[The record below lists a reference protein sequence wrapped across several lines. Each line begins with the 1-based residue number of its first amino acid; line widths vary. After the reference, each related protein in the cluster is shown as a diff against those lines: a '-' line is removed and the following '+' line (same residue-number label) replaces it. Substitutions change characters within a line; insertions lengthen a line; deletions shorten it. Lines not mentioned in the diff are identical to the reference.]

1 MILSELL
8 EMFGIETLRYKHW
21 LSKCKDLYTSMQG
34 ERLRFKNRLQE
45 IDDEISNL
53 DRSNFITMH
62 LNKRLNLS
70 SEKFHYN
77 MAIKDYDKEILNL
90 SKLLTSID
98 NKELSISS
106 SITKLKNQYFFARTT
121 VNACHLGKSNMLS
134 FRTGCHSSRV
144 RDINW
149 QTYEHRENALIR
161 ETE

>member
-21 LSKCKDLYTSMQG
+21 LSKCKDLYTSMHG

-53 DRSNFITMH
+53 
-62 LNKRLNLS
+62 
-70 SEKFHYN
+70 
-77 MAIKDYDKEILNL
+77 

-98 NKELSISS
+98 NKELFISS
-106 SITKLKNQYFFARTT
+106 ALTKLKNQYFFARTT

-149 QTYEHRENALIR
+149 QKYELRENALIR